1 MASGGY
7 ALNQPLTTINTMT
20 DRNHL
25 ARQLTAEFLGSLLLV
40 FTAISPIILGFNV
53 LDAGIATA
61 VLMDAIA
68 VGFVLF
74 VLIET
79 LGPISGCHLNPAVTL
94 AMFLTK
100 RINGRTGV
108 LYVMVQLVGGLL
120 GTIASHAMFIGH
132 DFFQWVAISTVARG
146 GGAFWAEFVGT
157 FVLILVIF
165 GTIHHRSAQ
174 PGLIIGLLVG
184 GFLITTSSTMFA
196 NPQVTIARV
205 FTWAMA
211 GIRPFD
217 AVIFVVVQ
225 ITAVFVATPI
235 AAYLFP
241 EH

>member
-1 MASGGY
+1 MTNN
-7 ALNQPLTTINTMT
+7 NQ
-20 DRNHL
+20 L

-53 LDAGIATA
+53 LEAGIATA
-61 VLMDAIA
+61 VFMDAIA
-68 VGFVLF
+68 VGFVLY

-79 LGPISGCHLNPAVTL
+79 FGPISGCHINPAVTL
-94 AMFLTK
+94 AMFITK
-100 RINGRTGV
+100 RIDGRTG
-108 LYVMVQLVGGLL
+108 LFYVIVQLVGGLI
-120 GTIASHAMFIGH
+120 GTLASHAMFIGH
-132 DFFQWVAISTVARG
+132 DFFQWVAISSVARD

-165 GTIHHRSAQ
+165 GTLHHRSAQ

-217 AVIFVVVQ
+217 AVVFVGVQ
-225 ITAVFVATPI
+225 ITAVFIATPVAT
-235 AAYLFP
+235 YLFSP
-241 EH
+241 AQE